1 MTVQE
6 EQSFQTKNHGILL
19 INKPTGRTSFSLIP
33 KLRYLFKEKKI
44 GHGGTLDPLA
54 TGVMVYL
61 IGKQYTKQANSFLDD
76 YKEYVATI
84 LLGEERDSYD
94 IDGEITKTSAIEPK
108 LEEIEE
114 AIKSFNGEISQ
125 IPPMFSAKKVNGK
138 KLYELARAGKEIIR
152 QPKTV
157 HMNTEILS
165 YDYPRLQIKVNCS
178 SGTYIRS
185 IAHDLGEMLG
195 CFGCI
200 EILQRTKSGNFCLN
214 DCINLEDVEKADD
227 LKSLLIKEK

>member
-1 MTVQE
+1 MNPSTLE
-6 EQSFQTKNHGILL
+6 KAEGILL

-33 KLRYLFKEKKI
+33 KLRYLFNEKKI

-61 IGKQYTKQANSFLDD
+61 IGRNYTKTADSYLLHG
-76 YKEYVATI
+76 KEYEATI

-94 IDGEITKTSAIEPK
+94 IDGKIIATSAIVPT
-108 LEEIEE
+108 LEELEE
-114 AIKSFNGEISQ
+114 KLSFFNGEVEQ

-138 KLYELARAGKEIIR
+138 KLYELARQGKEIER
-152 QPKTV
+152 KSKQVQLKT
-157 HMNTEILS
+157 TLLE
-165 YDYPRLQIKVNCS
+165 YCYPRVKIHVACS

-185 IAHDLGEMLG
+185 IAHDLGINLG

-200 EILQRTKSGNFCLN
+200 EELNRTGSGNFKLES
-214 DCINLEDVEKADD
+214 CITLEEVEKATD
-227 LKSLLIKEK
+227 KNALLINCL